1 MNRRDKK
8 DKTSISEVVAALE
21 KEGTERKQG
30 EAKLKSDLDDNMALI
45 KSIQSLH
52 SRSSKQIDKIG
63 SLMGTNTIVPN
74 LRTSPLGKFISGE
87 IKRNLNALNARG
99 LGNAGIG
106 GRPFMGGLTQPGM
119 GSFTSNLKTLLKT
132 LLPSFLGGIAGGAV
146 GGAIG
151 SSSGGASGSSSSGSG
166 GGGLGY
172 TPGESQKYEDL
183 SAFNDRGSRNV
194 NPGNVKGTGYLGQV
208 GQDEKGHA
216 KFATK
221 EAGVAGIVDRLY
233 RYNQDAQPGDRN
245 PGLAGKKTIREIMQI
260 YAPASDNNN
269 TEAYIA
275 SISKRL
281 GISPDQKIDFKQNPE
296 LLKPF
301 VQTIMKN
308 ESPGARA
315 YTEAEINKGIEIGS
329 DRALL
334 GKDAAYEKHAAYLRP
349 QNTPGR
355 RAAEALVAGKSGDLN
370 VDLFNATKEAAGTR
384 YGYGSKNLATGAI
397 DCSGWVQSAM
407 KKAGAPQNVIEQLSG
422 KNAAEQ
428 VIGTG
433 RRNNTLQA
441 TNDVS
446 SGGLKEGQLIGV
458 RNNGSRMGGIG
469 HVGIVVRNPDT
480 GELGVSHSSSSKGVI
495 WQPVASFQ
503 RNFGKYGF
511 LTSDPLEA
519 SRQIKKAEDTKAE
532 DAKQASDLAANTT
545 QAAPEVT
552 AALTGQPVQEPA
564 EAGAQQASIPGTQ
577 VADALSAPQNGTEG
591 VTPGANTA
599 QATGP
604 SFQEYLKNSGVR
616 LTREADYGL
625 GDRASTYQ
633 QRYRDY
639 LASNNLTDPGPDNTD
654 SPFFKEPEPK
664 SELAGLNPSR
674 NRAHTGAGILGA
686 PQAKGGSLAPNVAPV
701 NKAAPIRP
709 VAAKEPAPVAQAPII
724 IQQAPPQKED
734 KGQSSGAGG
743 SLPMRVD
750 NLSVLAFQIDPL
762 TPVHS

>member
-8 DKTSISEVVAALE
+8 ESSILQVLDAL
-21 KEGTERKQG
+21 KREGTERKQG
-30 EAKLKSDLDDNMALI
+30 EAKLKSDLDDNAALL

-52 SRSSKQIDKIG
+52 SRSSRQIDKLG
-63 SLMGTNTIVPN
+63 YLMGTNTVVPN
-74 LRTSPLGKFISGE
+74 LRTSPLGKFISSE
-87 IKRNLNALNARG
+87 IKRNLNALNARE
-99 LGNAGIG
+99 LGNSGIG
-106 GRPFMGGLTQPGM
+106 GRPFMGGARQPGI
-119 GSFTSNLKTLLKT
+119 GSLTSNLKTLLKT
-132 LLPSFLGGIAGGAV
+132 MLPSFLGGVAGGAV
-146 GGAIG
+146 GGVIG
-151 SSSGGASGSSSSGSG
+151 SSGGGGSG
-166 GGGLGY
+166 GGSGLGY

-221 EAGVAGIVDRLY
+221 EAGVAGVVDRLY

-260 YAPASDNNN
+260 YAPASDGNN

-275 SISKRL
+275 SISKQL
-281 GISPDQKIDFKQNPE
+281 GIAPDQKIDFKQNPE

-315 YTEAEINKGIEIGS
+315 YTDAEIDKGIEIGS
-329 DRALL
+329 DKALL
-334 GKDAAYEKHAAYLRP
+334 GKDVAYEKHAAYLRP

-355 RAAEALVAGKSGDLN
+355 RAAETLVAGKSGDLN
-370 VDLFNATKEAAGTR
+370 VDLFNTTREAAGTR
-384 YGYGSKNLATGAI
+384 YGYGSKSLETGAI

-407 KKAGAPQNVIEQLSG
+407 QKAGAPQNVIEQLSG

-433 RRNNTLQA
+433 RSNSTLQA

-480 GELGVSHSSSSKGVI
+480 GELGVSHSASSKGVT
-495 WQPVASFQ
+495 WQPIASFQ
-503 RNFGKYGF
+503 RDFGKYGF

-519 SRQIKKAEDTKAE
+519 SRRIKKEEDTKAE
-532 DAKQASDLAANTT
+532 EAKQASDLAANTT

-552 AALTGQPVQEPA
+552 AALTGQPVQESTD
-564 EAGAQQASIPGTQ
+564 AGAQQASIPGTQ
-577 VADALSAPQNGTEG
+577 VADALSEPQNGTEG

-599 QATGP
+599 QEKGP
-604 SFQEYLKNSGVR
+604 SLQDYPKNSGTR

-625 GDRASTYQ
+625 GDRASTNQ
-633 QRYRDY
+633 QHRDY
-639 LASNNLTDPGPDNTD
+639 LASNDSTDPVSSNTN

-674 NRAHTGAGILGA
+674 NQANTGAGILGA
-686 PQAKGGSLAPNVAPV
+686 TKTRDGSLAPNVAPV
-701 NKAAPIRP
+701 NKAASIRP
-709 VAAKEPAPVAQAPII
+709 VAAREPAPVAQAPII
-724 IQQAPPQKED
+724 IQQAPQKKEE
-734 KGQSSGAGG
+734 KGQSSSAGG

>member
-8 DKTSISEVVAALE
+8 DKTSISKVLAALE
-21 KEGTERKQG
+21 KEGAERKQS
-30 EAKLKSDLDDNMALI
+30 ESKLKSELDDNAALL

-52 SRSSKQIDKIG
+52 SRSSKQVDR
-63 SLMGTNTIVPN
+63 LATLTGTNTAMPN

-87 IKRNLNALNARG
+87 IKRSLSALNARE

-106 GRPFMGGLTQPGM
+106 GRPFMGGARQPGM
-119 GSFTSNLKTLLKT
+119 GSFTGNLKALLKEM
-132 LLPSFLGGIAGGAV
+132 LPSFLGGVAGGAV
-146 GGAIG
+146 GGALG
-151 SSSGGASGSSSSGSG
+151 ASSGGGGGGGG

-221 EAGVAGIVDRLY
+221 EAGVAGVVDRLY
-233 RYNQDAQPGDRN
+233 RYNQDAQPGDKN

-260 YAPASDNNN
+260 YAPASDGNN

-275 SISKRL
+275 SISKQL
-281 GISPDQKIDFKQNPE
+281 GIAPDQKIDFKQNPE

-329 DRALL
+329 DKALL
-334 GKDAAYEKHAAYLRP
+334 GKEAAYAKHAAYLQP

-355 RAAEALVAGKSGDLN
+355 RAAETLVAGKSGDLN
-370 VDLFNATKEAAGTR
+370 ADLFNTTKEAAGTR
-384 YGYGSKNLATGAI
+384 YGYGSKNLDTGAI

-407 KKAGAPQNVIEQLSG
+407 QKAGAPQNVIEQLSG

-433 RRNNTLQA
+433 RSNSTLQA

-480 GELGVSHSSSSKGVI
+480 GELGVSHSASSKGVT

-503 RNFGKYGF
+503 RDFGKYGF

-519 SRQIKKAEDTKAE
+519 SRQIKKEEGAKED

-545 QAAPEVT
+545 QASPEVT
-552 AALTGQPVQEPA
+552 AALTGQPAQESA
-564 EAGAQQASIPGTQ
+564 DTGAQQVNAPGTQ
-577 VADALSAPQNGTEG
+577 VAEALSAPQNGAEG
-591 VTPGANTA
+591 VMPGANA
-599 QATGP
+599 APATGP

-633 QRYRDY
+633 QQYRDY
-639 LASNNLTDPGPDNTD
+639 LASNNLTDPTPDDTD

-674 NRAHTGAGILGA
+674 NRAEQGASVLGA
-686 PQAKGGSLAPNVAPV
+686 SQKKDGSIAPSVAPV
-701 NKAAPIRP
+701 NRAASIRP
-709 VAAKEPAPVAQAPII
+709 VAAKAQTPVAQAPII
-724 IQQAPPQKED
+724 IQQAPQQKEE
-734 KGQSSGAGG
+734 KGQSSSAGG